1 MAQKKYDIFISYRR
15 DGGAQ
20 YARILQLM
28 LIQRGYSVFLDY
40 DELRD
45 GNFNDKI
52 RAAVIE
58 APVFMIV
65 MSENALVRCVNEDDW
80 VREEISLAIK
90 ENKHIIPVNPDNK
103 FNGVPDGLP
112 ENIKTA
118 LLQNQYS
125 EVNFGQALGVT
136 VEMMIN
142 DRLVP
147 SLGKRDTQQHY
158 DSSYDAAMETLRKA
172 DQHNKFIKH
181 LGLTAAIVIILLV
194 FATCS
199 YLLLNQRQ
207 KDSRAENKEL
217 LASKRAELE
226 KQYSS
231 YNLYLDKN
239 LSLQQMQTIED
250 ILEKMV
256 VVKPDALWM
265 SQFECTVDQWY
276 GIMGGGY
283 DQSMSGMPM
292 TNVSYGEICFYIIK
306 LNRLLNGVEFSLPS
320 AEEWEYAAHGG
331 AYHETTLYVGGD
343 DVDKVAWY
351 KDNSG
356 NRAHRSD
363 GQQGKLP
370 NILDL
375 YDMSGNVGEFCNTA
389 FVSDTSNTLYTV
401 CGGGFR
407 SDASEVTA
415 SSKVGIDVNAKDD
428 AVGFR
433 LIAIKK

>member
-52 RAAVIE
+52 RSAVIE

-65 MSENALVRCVNEDDW
+65 MSENALARCVNEDDW

-90 ENKHIIPVNPDNK
+90 EHKHIIPVNPDNK
-103 FNGVPDGLP
+103 FNGVPDALP
-112 ENIKTA
+112 EEIKKA

-136 VEMMIN
+136 VDMMIN
-142 DRLVP
+142 DRLVS
-147 SLGKRDTQQHY
+147 SLGKRTAVQHY
-158 DSSYDAAMETLRKA
+158 DSSYDAAMETLRKT
-172 DQHNKFIKH
+172 DQHNKFVKRVELI
-181 LGLTAAIVIILLV
+181 AAIVIILLTLG
-194 FATCS
+194 TCS

-207 KDSRAENKEL
+207 KDNKEALTDMRAEM
-217 LASKRAELE
+217 E
-226 KQYSS
+226 KKYST
-231 YNLYLDKN
+231 YNLYLEKN
-239 LSLQQMQTIED
+239 LTLRQMQTIDD
-250 ILEKMV
+250 IFEKMV
-256 VVKPDALWM
+256 AVEPDAMWM

-276 GIMGGGY
+276 GIMGGEY
-283 DQSMSGMPM
+283 EQSMSGMPM
-292 TNVSYGEICFYIIK
+292 TGVSYGEICFYIIK
-306 LNRLLNGVEFSLPS
+306 LNMLINGVEFSLPS
-320 AEEWEYAAHGG
+320 LEEWEYAAHGG
-331 AYHETTLYVGGD
+331 AYHQTTLYVGSD

-363 GQQGKLP
+363 GQQGKSP

-375 YDMSGNVGEFCNTA
+375 YDMSGNVGEFCNTS
-389 FVSDTSNTLYTV
+389 FFSDTSNTLYTV
-401 CGGGFR
+401 CGGGFK
-407 SDASEVTA
+407 SEALEVTA
-415 SSKVGIDVNAKDD
+415 DSKTGVDVNAKDE

-433 LIAIKK
+433 LIIRKN

>member
-1 MAQKKYDIFISYRR
+1 M
-15 DGGAQ
+15 
-20 YARILQLM
+20 
-28 LIQRGYSVFLDY
+28 
-40 DELRD
+40 
-45 GNFNDKI
+45 
-52 RAAVIE
+52 
-58 APVFMIV
+58 
-65 MSENALVRCVNEDDW
+65 
-80 VREEISLAIK
+80 
-90 ENKHIIPVNPDNK
+90 
-103 FNGVPDGLP
+103 
-112 ENIKTA
+112 
-118 LLQNQYS
+118 
-125 EVNFGQALGVT
+125 NFGQALGVT

-172 DQHNKFIKH
+172 DQHNKFIKR

-276 GIMGGGY
+276 GIMGGEY

-306 LNRLLNGVEFSLPS
+306 LNMLLKGVEFSLPS

-331 AYHETTLYVGGD
+331 SYYENTLYVGGD

>member
-28 LIQRGYSVFLDY
+28 LTQRGYSVFLDY

-52 RAAVIE
+52 RSAVIE

-65 MSENALVRCVNEDDW
+65 MSENALARCVNEDDW
-80 VREEISLAIK
+80 VREEISLAIR
-90 ENKHIIPVNPDNK
+90 EQKHIIPVNPDNK
-103 FNGVPDGLP
+103 FNGVPEALP
-112 ENIKTA
+112 EEIKKA

-136 VEMMIN
+136 VDMMIN
-142 DRLVP
+142 DRLVL
-147 SLGKRDTQQHY
+147 SLGKRATMQHY
-158 DSSYDAAMETLRKA
+158 DSSYDAAIETLRKA
-172 DQHNKFIKH
+172 DERNKFIKRI
-181 LGLTAAIVIILLV
+181 GLIVGIVIIVLV
-194 FATCS
+194 LGTCS
-199 YLLLNQRQ
+199 YLLFNQQR
-207 KDSRAENKEL
+207 KDNRAEHKE
-217 LASKRAELE
+217 AMIDMRTELE
-226 KQYSS
+226 KKYSS

-239 LSLQQMQTIED
+239 LTLKQMQTIDD

-276 GIMGGGY
+276 GIMGEEY
-283 DQSMSGMPM
+283 DGAMSGMPM
-292 TNVSYGEICFYIIK
+292 TKVSYGEICFYIIK
-306 LNRLLNGVEFSLPS
+306 LNMLLKGIEFSLPS

-331 AYHETTLYVGGD
+331 AYQENTEYVGSD
-343 DVDKVAWY
+343 DIDAVAWY

-356 NRAHRSD
+356 NKAHRSD
-363 GQQGKLP
+363 GQQGKSP

-375 YDMSGNVGEFCNTA
+375 YDMSGNVGEFCNTPFA
-389 FVSDTSNTLYTV
+389 CDTSSMLYTV

-407 SDASEVTA
+407 SAASEVTA
-415 SSKVGIDVNAKDD
+415 GSKAGVEVNAKNDD
-428 AVGFR
+428 VGFR
-433 LIAIKK
+433 LIIRKN